1 MATTQTRKF
10 EMSAQVYSPR
20 WGRADTYIIV
30 FDPERI
36 HIDNSNGKT
45 ATCTF
50 PDVADPEWTGHNSGI
65 GNPLMMV
72 FSNDSIY
79 APRVVPM
86 ALESAWKRWH
96 GGESTDEEVRAGVA
110 ELFAWIDQTARSKPS
125 SDFWVGV
132 F

>member
-1 MATTQTRKF
+1 MGTTQTRKF

-20 WGRADTYIIV
+20 WGQADTYKIT

-36 HIDNSNGKT
+36 HIDNSNAKS

-50 PDVADPEWTGHNSGI
+50 PDGSDPEWTGHNQGI
-65 GNPLMMV
+65 GNPLMNI

-86 ALESAWKRWH
+86 ALESAWARWH
-96 GGESTDEEVRAGVA
+96 DGKSTDEEVRAGIA
-110 ELFAWIDQTARSKPS
+110 ELLLGSIRPREASHRVIS
-125 SDFWVGV
+125 G
-132 F
+132 